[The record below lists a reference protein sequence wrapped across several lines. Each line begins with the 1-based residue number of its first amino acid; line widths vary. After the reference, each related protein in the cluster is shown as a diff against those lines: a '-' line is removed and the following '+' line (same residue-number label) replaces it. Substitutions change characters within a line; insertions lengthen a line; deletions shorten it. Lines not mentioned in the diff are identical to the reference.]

1 MRQAIRLINS
11 LAVRRALPLAAPS
24 SLPSASARPPGPP
37 LPPPTSSTQPPT
49 SASPPH
55 TGADCSLRGAIMDAA
70 VPNSVIVPPSSSSR
84 KAWNIGGAND
94 ISPVCAPPVG
104 FTAMNP
110 GPSSP
115 AGVLRIRLGQR
126 SPPAEATRCR
136 HLAAESD
143 NFDGSHA
150 RLAGSRNGVTFGI
163 LGPNGAVPRVGENR
177 TELIHSAGQPA
188 CSRIDRLRLRE
199 PSLRRRDCCGPYEAP
214 VASSAAGGRGQRP
227 WFRVSADGLSC
238 SLGESGGY
246 GEARPGLLV
255 RLRELRRC
263 PLAVGGRACPG
274 PEAAMCP
281 FALEGLAQ
289 AVRVGRGGSKRRPDS
304 WAPQMGLGVSAQT
317 NSAAA
322 GRRSGAA
329 GGHPVR
335 AARGSHG
342 LTKEPLPSS
351 GPRFCPEHRWP
362 TSCPPRGR
370 AAQFVIGPP
379 SRRRSAPA
387 APKRLAKLAATFSAA
402 ETHAKAPGAVLFPK
416 HDSLAGGPPETGA
429 PPW

>member
-1 MRQAIRLINS
+1 MRRRLRRGPRS
-11 LAVRRALPLAAPS
+11 RSPWTRVRRC
-24 SLPSASARPPGPP
+24 G
-37 LPPPTSSTQPPT
+37 
-49 SASPPH
+49 
-55 TGADCSLRGAIMDAA
+55 
-70 VPNSVIVPPSSSSR
+70 
-84 KAWNIGGAND
+84 
-94 ISPVCAPPVG
+94 
-104 FTAMNP
+104 
-110 GPSSP
+110 
-115 AGVLRIRLGQR
+115 
-126 SPPAEATRCR
+126 
-136 HLAAESD
+136 
-143 NFDGSHA
+143 A
-150 RLAGSRNGVTFGI
+150 RLAGRRNGVTFGI

-379 SRRRSAPA
+379 SRRRSAPDGT
-387 APKRLAKLAATFSAA
+387 KRLAKLAATFSAA